1 MANPPLSDSAAQE
14 AVDTLSLVGTIQG
27 AARSINVPVGTFRN
41 RLLVASRRG
50 ILPFN
55 ERLEVIH
62 GALPDHPEISPT
74 LSNKPLPSP
83 LILKGTSTLYD
94 DAGNPKLQW
103 VKATVDQQAQ
113 EQAMYAAIDA
123 LMNKV
128 PRAKPTELP
137 NNTFDHLC
145 NVYTLSDVHVG
156 MRAWEPEA
164 GSNWD
169 LSIAE
174 NTITNAVY
182 HLIKNSPKAKT
193 CVINQLGDF
202 LHSDSIQPITPTSGH
217 LLDMDSRF
225 SKVVSVSTRILR
237 SIIDFALQRHEKVI
251 VLMAEGNHDI
261 SSSIWL
267 RHLFSLLYE
276 NEPRI
281 EMIQSEN
288 PYYTYR
294 HGQTMLAFHHGH
306 LAKPDQLPLLFA
318 AAYHEIWG
326 STRKRYCHI
335 GHKHHFHA
343 KEHSGMLVV
352 QHPTIASR
360 DAYAA
365 RGGWF
370 ADRRIIGFTYHS
382 KHGEVGSISVTPE
395 MLD

>member
-137 NNTFDHLC
+137 NNAFDHL
-145 NVYTLSDVHVG
+145 
-156 MRAWEPEA
+156 
-164 GSNWD
+164 
-169 LSIAE
+169 
-174 NTITNAVY
+174 
-182 HLIKNSPKAKT
+182 
-193 CVINQLGDF
+193 
-202 LHSDSIQPITPTSGH
+202 
-217 LLDMDSRF
+217 
-225 SKVVSVSTRILR
+225 
-237 SIIDFALQRHEKVI
+237 
-251 VLMAEGNHDI
+251 
-261 SSSIWL
+261 
-267 RHLFSLLYE
+267 
-276 NEPRI
+276 
-281 EMIQSEN
+281 
-288 PYYTYR
+288 
-294 HGQTMLAFHHGH
+294 
-306 LAKPDQLPLLFA
+306 
-318 AAYHEIWG
+318 
-326 STRKRYCHI
+326 
-335 GHKHHFHA
+335 
-343 KEHSGMLVV
+343 
-352 QHPTIASR
+352 
-360 DAYAA
+360 
-365 RGGWF
+365 
-370 ADRRIIGFTYHS
+370 
-382 KHGEVGSISVTPE
+382 
-395 MLD
+395 